1 MPEKRK
7 TSRRNRPPGGPDLGE
22 IIGAR
27 GLRWGQLVAGLEA
40 MRMNLSLVTRGV
52 DLINAF
58 DRRALQNLDDVLT
71 ALEQRVWAK
80 KGWIK

>member
-1 MPEKRK
+1 
-7 TSRRNRPPGGPDLGE
+7 
-22 IIGAR
+22 
-27 GLRWGQLVAGLEA
+27 
-40 MRMNLSLVTRGV
+40 MNLSFVARRV
-52 DLINAF
+52 DLLNAF